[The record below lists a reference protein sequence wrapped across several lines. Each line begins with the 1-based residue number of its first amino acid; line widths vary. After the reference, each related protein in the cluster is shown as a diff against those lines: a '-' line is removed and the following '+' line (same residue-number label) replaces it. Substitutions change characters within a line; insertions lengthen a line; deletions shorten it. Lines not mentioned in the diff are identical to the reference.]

1 MELFI
6 QIRDGQP
13 YQHPILGSN
22 FRKAFPDIDV
32 NNLPPEF
39 ARFERIQSQNEV
51 TQFQVDE
58 VSYQWI
64 DGIVKDVWTVRE
76 MTEQERQ
83 AKIQEI
89 TEYVLKSIDQF
100 KIFAQAE
107 IDNAPTEEIRQ
118 LWIEHLEALNNWVLV
133 DPLDPKYPPIPA
145 MEDDE
150 TVYTINDSGAAPNV
164 I

>member
-89 TEYVLKSIDQF
+89 TEYVLKSIEQF
-100 KIFAQAE
+100 KIISQAE
-107 IDNAPTEEIRQ
+107 IDNAQTEKIRQ

>member
-89 TEYVLKSIDQF
+89 TEYVLKSIEQF
-100 KIFAQAE
+100 KIITQAE